1 MIQRH
6 HQERDVA
13 LEDELELRLLS
24 WEHSSQVEPV
34 RTLNETFRLHGLV
47 MLHRLCGRH
56 SPHVSDTEAYIREC
70 SLSIL
75 QQISQIRSDSP
86 VFKFVHIPLL
96 NAAAELTAEDQPL
109 REQVLDWCA
118 VLYSTNR
125 SPTNTWAIEL
135 LQGHWEQKDAGGYD
149 TWLHLMLQKSWRLN
163 LG

>member
-1 MIQRH
+1 
-6 HQERDVA
+6 
-13 LEDELELRLLS
+13 
-24 WEHSSQVEPV
+24 
-34 RTLNETFRLHGLV
+34 
-47 MLHRLCGRH
+47 
-56 SPHVSDTEAYIREC
+56 VSDTEAYIREC

-135 LQGHWEQKDAGGYD
+135 LQGHWEQKDAGGYN